1 MRPTGKYR
9 APSLLLALAVSLT
22 SQAKASD
29 QMESLDAS
37 VQQAA
42 RQVMQ
47 QYGIPGLA
55 IAVTAKGEQRFYNY
69 GVSSKATQQ
78 AITSETLFEVG
89 SVSKTL
95 VVALATYAEA
105 RGKLQ
110 LAESP
115 SRYLPELK
123 GSKLDQVTLTNL
135 ATHTAGGFP
144 LQLPESV
151 RNRQQ
156 LTDYYRAWQ
165 PRYAPGT
172 YRTYANPSIGL
183 LGVVAASSLDKPY
196 VTAMESELLPKL
208 GMGNTFIEVPA
219 DALPRYAQGYNKEDA
234 PVRVNP
240 AMLANEA
247 YGVKTS
253 SKDLLHFVEA
263 HLGQVPL
270 EAGLQR
276 AIDAT
281 RTGYYK
287 VGAMTQDLIW
297 EQYSYPVA
305 LDTLVK
311 GNASQM
317 VLESHAVTAI
327 EPPLPPQ
334 KAVWVN
340 KTGATDGFGAYV
352 AFVPE
357 KQLGI
362 VLLANKNYPNEERV
376 KLAYRILGEF
386 EKGQATR

>member
-1 MRPTGKYR
+1 MRPTGKYC
-9 APSLLLALAVSLT
+9 APSLLLTLAVSLA
-22 SQAKASD
+22 SQAMAR
-29 QMESLDAS
+29 ELPTALGAS

-55 IAVTAKGEQRFYNY
+55 IGVTAQGEQRFYNY
-69 GVSSKATQQ
+69 GVASKATQQ
-78 AITSETLFEVG
+78 AVTSDTLFEVG

-95 VVALATYAEA
+95 TVALATYAETLD
-105 RGKLQ
+105 KLQ
-110 LAESP
+110 LTASP

-123 GSKLDQVTLTNL
+123 GSKLDQVTLINL

-144 LQLPESV
+144 LQLPDGV
-151 RNRQQ
+151 RTRQQ
-156 LTDYYRAWQ
+156 LMDYYRAWQ

-183 LGVVAASSLDKPY
+183 LGVVAASSLEKPY
-196 VTAMESELLPKL
+196 VAAMESVLLPKL

-219 DALPRYAQGYNKEDA
+219 DAMPRYAQGYNKHDA

-263 HLGQVPL
+263 HLGRVPL

-305 LDTLVK
+305 LETLVK
-311 GNASQM
+311 GNGSQM

-376 KLAYRILGEF
+376 KLAYRILGEL
-386 EKGQATR
+386 EAGQKTR